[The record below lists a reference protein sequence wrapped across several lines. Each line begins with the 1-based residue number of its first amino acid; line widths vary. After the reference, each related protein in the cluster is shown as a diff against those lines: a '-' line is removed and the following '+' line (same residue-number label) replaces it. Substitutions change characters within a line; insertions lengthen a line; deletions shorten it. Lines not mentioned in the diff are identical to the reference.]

1 VTTPAPRAA
10 RGKPIKSPSR
20 AHQDARPPAS
30 RQGSAQDDLAH
41 IAAEWCACAADPAY
55 FIHHYVLLDTKDGA
69 GEGGAWAP
77 FRLWPAQLR
86 ALDAVHAEKLLAILK
101 ARQLGMTWLLLG
113 YALWLITFRPG
124 SAVGLFSRRQEEAVD
139 LLDARLKEMHRRLP
153 AWCRVPTRKGKD
165 NKTTWELAN
174 GSTVRAFPTSA
185 GDSYTFSLAIVDE
198 ADLCDDLDGMLNAVK
213 PTIDAGGRLVLLSK
227 VKKDKPGSA
236 FKRIARSARDGSSSW
251 RLLFLGWR
259 ARPGRDAAWYEAQ
272 RQHSLAQNGTLDF
285 LHENYPDTPEE
296 ALAALAGTKR
306 LPGLWLAPLFD
317 PQPPILVQ
325 GAPALDNLRIY
336 EAPIPG
342 AEYRIGA
349 DPAEGL
355 VTGDDSACTV
365 VERKT
370 GRTVASWDGKWEPQR
385 VFPRG
390 IAALAA
396 WYNAPVLVERNNHGH
411 AVMAGLK
418 ALGVL
423 VLEGLDGRD
432 GYNKTGPSQPML
444 WDAVASEV
452 LVAYTAHAQ
461 EPARLPALRIRD
473 AKTFDQLG
481 SIEAD
486 TLKAPTGQH
495 DDAADGWSLAQY
507 ARGLSPRGGVV
518 KVW

>member
-1 VTTPAPRAA
+1 
-10 RGKPIKSPSR
+10 
-20 AHQDARPPAS
+20 
-30 RQGSAQDDLAH
+30 
-41 IAAEWCACAADPAY
+41 
-55 FIHHYVLLDTKDGA
+55 
-69 GEGGAWAP
+69 
-77 FRLWPAQLR
+77 
-86 ALDAVHAEKLLAILK
+86 
-101 ARQLGMTWLLLG
+101 
-113 YALWLITFRPG
+113 
-124 SAVGLFSRRQEEAVD
+124 
-139 LLDARLKEMHRRLP
+139 
-153 AWCRVPTRKGKD
+153 
-165 NKTTWELAN
+165 
-174 GSTVRAFPTSA
+174 
-185 GDSYTFSLAIVDE
+185 
-198 ADLCDDLDGMLNAVK
+198 
-213 PTIDAGGRLVLLSK
+213 VLLSK

-259 ARPGRDAAWYEAQ
+259 ARPGRDAAWHEAQ

-396 WYNAPVLVERNNHGH
+396 WYNAPILVERNNHGH

-418 ALGVL
+418 ALGAL

-444 WDAVASEV
+444 WAAVASEV

-461 EPARLPALRIRD
+461 EPARLPALLIRD

-486 TLKAPTGQH
+486 TLKAPAGQH